1 MIKGALLAIAV
12 FIATG
17 VLVAIGTIWPVQSA
31 VYWAGGGGG
40 NVLRPATT
48 PEAAVEDLGVMI
60 RLHDWNRAYNSLAN
74 KGEFTQ
80 EQFIHDLTSSTLS
93 LRTYADLEDVD
104 VHPLHQTDNDADVNM
119 TMHWSSVVGPFE
131 NTRQVHLVHTGDR
144 WAVDWPLIKE
154 PPVPA
159 QVIAV
164 NYLRWDVIY
173 PGSAEEWGAQ
183 QVEGPHVEIVDMKP
197 VNRAAGV
204 FVMGE
209 LLNQDVVPAWV
220 DVRAT
225 LLRKDGT
232 PIESEDAFDMMMHT
246 LLPKQVT
253 PFLIK
258 FPGVDLS
265 QVSSIRMD
273 PVSVLVPAS
282 ADPVIEVQNQ
292 KFNPGPAPTF
302 TAEVSNQSGEP
313 VNVAHVLT
321 TFYDKNGQIVW
332 VTGHYMDRAL
342 QPQTPVDFTISLP
355 EDLGKSIVSQRT
367 VVATYST
374 RNNA

>member
-1 MIKGALLAIAV
+1 
-12 FIATG
+12 
-17 VLVAIGTIWPVQSA
+17 
-31 VYWAGGGGG
+31 
-40 NVLRPATT
+40 
-48 PEAAVEDLGVMI
+48 
-60 RLHDWNRAYNSLAN
+60 
-74 KGEFTQ
+74 
-80 EQFIHDLTSSTLS
+80 
-93 LRTYADLEDVD
+93 
-104 VHPLHQTDNDADVNM
+104 
-119 TMHWSSVVGPFE
+119 
-131 NTRQVHLVHTGDR
+131 
-144 WAVDWPLIKE
+144 
-154 PPVPA
+154 
-159 QVIAV
+159 
-164 NYLRWDVIY
+164 
-173 PGSAEEWGAQ
+173 
-183 QVEGPHVEIVDMKP
+183 
-197 VNRAAGV
+197 
-204 FVMGE
+204 MGE

-232 PIESEDAFDMMMHT
+232 PIDSEGAFDMMMHT

-292 KFNPGPAPTF
+292 KFNPGAAPTF
-302 TAEVSNQSGEP
+302 TAQVSNQSGEP

-355 EDLGKSIVSQRT
+355 EDLGKNIASQRT
-367 VVATYST
+367 VVASYST